1 VIGVALDEAPDD
13 VRPWVDGVTFPVLL
27 DREHV
32 LADLYAVSNVPT
44 VVWIDEHGRI
54 ARPNTVAFGTDTFK
68 DFTGIEAAPHL
79 DAIRRWARTGE
90 LEAVPDGAGVGDLS
104 PEEEQARLW
113 FRVAAHL
120 RRTGREEQ
128 AIERFARA
136 VELAPL
142 DFTIARAAM
151 PLTGGDPFGPAF
163 FDLYERWQQ
172 AGSPYHGLG
181 ADD

>member
-1 VIGVALDEAPDD
+1 M
-13 VRPWVDGVTFPVLL
+13 TFPVLL

-44 VVWIDEHGRI
+44 VIWLDEHGRI
-54 ARPNTVAFGTDTFK
+54 ARPNSVAFGTDTFK
-68 DFTGIEAAPHL
+68 DFTGIDAGPHL
-79 DAIRRWARTGE
+79 DAIRRWVRTGE
-90 LEAVPDGAGVGDLS
+90 LDPVPEGAGVDDLS

-113 FRVAAHL
+113 FRIAAHL
-120 RRTGREEQ
+120 RRVGREDE
-128 AIERFARA
+128 AAERFARA

-151 PLTGGDPFGPAF
+151 PLTGVDPFGPEF
-163 FDLYERWQQ
+163 FDLYGRWQH

-181 ADD
+181 PGT